1 MKKIIYTAILLGILT
16 TTQMGCKKDFLNQ
29 KPYSLT
35 VTDTYYTTEQ
45 EAINGLVGC
54 YTVMNALQIQ
64 NISPSL
70 GGGGIL
76 FGEQL
81 LFVLNGSTDELV
93 NRPGATS
100 AVTPYGIAD
109 YNSSSDIMRQTWFAF
124 YNGIQQTNLVIEK
137 VDGINMNDTRKQQ
150 IKAEAKFLRGL
161 YHMYLAMMY
170 GDIPINITSTPD
182 EKQARQPV
190 QAVYT
195 QIIADMKEAYAVL
208 PDRNARVGGAN
219 KWTAAGFLVRIYTY
233 LGSCKKFIKNEAIAG
248 NQNNFDW
255 VDDNQMYQDA
265 VTVSKD
271 IIDHSGYKLTNKYDY
286 LFRETT
292 KSFQYEE
299 CLLSVESSSSSSA
312 GPYNRWGRA
321 WVPQGNS
328 TSVGG
333 GTKLFSPLVEI
344 YDRYN
349 VNDFRR
355 SQNLT
360 NNIPQLA
367 NNPTSEII
375 EGVKYFVP
383 NAANINNAN
392 FGIGKYRH
400 MDPAAKTAPNWA
412 SQGNYPLLRYAEILL
427 ARAEALYFTGDEPGA
442 RALFTEVR
450 QRAIRNG
457 TNVSVLDNNYKKT
470 DFIEELLDERS
481 RELCFE
487 CMRRFDLSRF
497 GRYTQTVNALSET
510 RGIHSP
516 GATILKANWQP
527 YKIWFPIP
535 LTERDLNP
543 NLKQNTGYSSN

>member
-1 MKKIIYTAILLGILT
+1 MKKIVYTTILLGALT

-35 VTDTYYTTEQ
+35 ATDTYYTTEQ

-54 YTVMNALQIQ
+54 YTVMNAAQIQ
-64 NISPSL
+64 NMTPSL
-70 GGGGIL
+70 GGGSIL

-93 NRPGATS
+93 NRTGAIS
-100 AVTPYGIAD
+100 PVTPYGIAD
-109 YNSSSDIMRQTWFAF
+109 YNSANDIMRQTWFAF

-137 VDGINMNDTRKQQ
+137 VDGINMSDTRKQQ
-150 IKAEAKFLRGL
+150 IKAEAKLLRGL

-170 GDIPINITSTPD
+170 GDIPINTTSTPD

-195 QIIADMKEAYAVL
+195 QIIADMKEAYDVL
-208 PDRNARVGGAN
+208 PNRNTRMGGAN

-233 LGSCKKFIKNEAIAG
+233 LASCKKFIKNEPIPDAG
-248 NQNNFDW
+248 TQNNFDW
-255 VDDNQMYQDA
+255 VDDNQMYQNA

-271 IIDHSGYKLTNKYDY
+271 IIDHSGYKLTDKYDY

-299 CLLSVESSSSSSA
+299 CLLSVEASSSSSA
-312 GPYNRWGRA
+312 GPYNRWGRSI
-321 WVPQGNS
+321 VPRGNAQ
-328 TSVGG
+328 TYGG
-333 GTKLFSPLVEI
+333 GTQLFSPLVEV

-349 VNDFRR
+349 ANDFRR
-355 SQNLT
+355 GQNLT
-360 NNIPQLA
+360 NNIPA
-367 NNPTSEII
+367 NNPPSEII

-383 NAANINNAN
+383 GNANINNAN
-392 FGIGKYRH
+392 FSGGKYRQ

-412 SQGNYPLLRYAEILL
+412 TQGNYPLLRYAEILL

-442 RALFTEVR
+442 RALFTQVR

-457 TNVSVLDNNYKKT
+457 TAVSVLDNAYKKT
-470 DFIEELLDERS
+470 DFVQELLDERS

-487 CMRRFDLSRF
+487 CMRRFDLARF
-497 GRYTQTVNALSET
+497 GRYTQTINSLTET
-510 RGIHSP
+510 RGYYST
-516 GATILKANWQP
+516 GAITLKANWKP

-535 LTERDLNP
+535 LTERDLNT
-543 NLKQNTGYSSN
+543 NLTKNPGY